1 MVHSIRKYFAT
12 KARRQEII
20 ERAGVIAWLMNK
32 KIRRL

>member
-1 MVHSIRKYFAT
+1 MIHTIRKYIAT
-12 KARRQEII
+12 KAHRNEVL